1 LELEALQQSID
12 QFRNM
17 GADLLAVSPQA
28 EVYSQELIQ
37 EKKFSFALLSD
48 PGNQVAKK
56 FGLVY
61 NLPQDLKE
69 IYQKFGIDLEKYNG
83 DDSWTLP
90 VPARYIIDTTGGIRY
105 RESDADYTIRPE
117 PEDTIQALRAL

>member
-1 LELEALQQSID
+1 
-12 QFRNM
+12 M

-28 EVYSQELIQ
+28 EIYSKELIQ

-48 PGNQVAKK
+48 SGNRVAKK

-69 IYQKFGIDLEKYNG
+69 IYQKFGIDLEKFNG

-90 VPARYIIDTTGGIRY
+90 IPARYIIDTTGVIRY
-105 RESDADYTIRPE
+105 RDSDPDYTIRSE
-117 PEDTIQALRAL
+117 PEDTIQALKAL

>member
-12 QFRNM
+12 QFPNM

-28 EVYSQELIQ
+28 EIYSKELIQ

-48 PGNQVAKK
+48 SGNRVAKK

-61 NLPQDLKE
+61 NLPQDLKK
-69 IYQKFGIDLEKYNG
+69 IYQKFGIDLEKFNG

-90 VPARYIIDTTGGIRY
+90 IPARYIIDTTGVIRY
-105 RESDADYTIRPE
+105 RDSDPDYTIRSE
-117 PEDTIQALRAL
+117 PEDTIQALKAL

>member
-1 LELEALQQSID
+1 
-12 QFRNM
+12 M